1 MTITDLK
8 KYAERMNE
16 QHSPLDRMQVTLRR
30 DALSYIGAFLYD
42 RHRSVCRSLA
52 DPKTKPTKRAN
63 REMEKAMLEASIYA
77 INNPTKL

>member
-16 QHSPLDRMQVTLRR
+16 QYSPLDKVQVTLRR
-30 DALSYIGAFLYD
+30 DALTYIGAYLHD
-42 RHRSVCRSLA
+42 RHKSVCKAIA
-52 DPKTKPTKRAN
+52 DRKIKPTKRAN
-63 REMEKAMLEASIYA
+63 RELEKAMLEASIYA